1 MSVSKL
7 PDFEGLALLAK
18 VAEER
23 SFAGAARS
31 LNLSVATVSRA
42 ISRLELRLGAQVFNR
57 SSRKMTLTDFGRR
70 LAERAA
76 RVVAEAE
83 QAENAARELSS
94 QPRGTVNFAVPM
106 SFGLRELSPILPQ
119 FIRRYP
125 EITLNLHLS
134 DATVDLIGDG
144 YDAALRIAA
153 LPDSS
158 LIARRLRP
166 VSRHLV
172 ASPAYIKRNGRPQSP
187 SELNAHHCLGYTY
200 RARTN
205 AWQFVH
211 ADGQA
216 ASVSPVGPLSVN
228 NIDAL
233 IPVLLDGLGIAELP
247 SFVADPYL
255 ADRRLE
261 LLLPDWKLPGGGL
274 YFVTTSARVRPAR
287 VEVLGDFLAQHLA
300 GPHPRRDEIGR

>member
-1 MSVSKL
+1 MSISKL

-42 ISRLELRLGAQVFNR
+42 IARLELRLGAQVFNR

-76 RVVAEAE
+76 LVLAEAE
-83 QAENAARELSS
+83 QAESAARELSS
-94 QPRGTVNFAVPM
+94 RPRGTVNLAVPM

-134 DATVDLIGDG
+134 DATTDLIGDG

-166 VSRHLV
+166 VNRYLV
-172 ASPAYIKRNGRPQSP
+172 ASPGYVKRNGRPQSP

-200 RARTN
+200 RARTGT
-205 AWQFVH
+205 WHFTH
-211 ADGQA
+211 ADGQV
-216 ASVSPVGPLSVN
+216 ASVTPVGPLAVN

-233 IPVLLDGLGIAELP
+233 VPALLDGLGIAELP
-247 SFVADPYL
+247 SFVADPYV

-261 LLLPDWKLPGGGL
+261 ILLPEWRLPGGGL
-274 YFVTTSARVRPAR
+274 YFVTPSARVRPVR
-287 VEVLGDFLAQHLA
+287 IEVLGDFLAEHLSA
-300 GPHPRRDEIGR
+300 SRSPRD

>member
-1 MSVSKL
+1 MWISKL

-31 LNLSVATVSRA
+31 LNLSVATVSRG

-70 LAERAA
+70 LAERAT
-76 RVVAEAE
+76 RVLAEAE
-83 QAENAARELSS
+83 QAESAARELSS
-94 QPRGTVNFAVPM
+94 QPRGTVNLAVPM
-106 SFGLRELSPILPQ
+106 SFGLRELSPILPR
-119 FIRRYP
+119 FIRQYP

-134 DATVDLIGDG
+134 DAAVDLIGEG

-166 VSRHLV
+166 MSRYLV

-200 RARTN
+200 RVRTGT
-205 AWQFVH
+205 WQFTH
-211 ADGQA
+211 TDGQV
-216 ASVSPVGPLSVN
+216 ASVTPVGPLSVN

-233 IPVLLDGLGIAELP
+233 VPALLDGLGIAELP
-247 SFVADPYL
+247 SFVADPYVT
-255 ADRRLE
+255 DRRLE
-261 LLLPDWKLPGGGL
+261 ILLPDWRLPGGGL
-274 YFVTTSARVRPAR
+274 YFVTPSARVRPAR
-287 VEVLGDFLAQHLA
+287 IDVLGEFLAEHLSGA
-300 GPHPRRDEIGR
+300 RRLRE

>member
-1 MSVSKL
+1 MSISKL

-31 LNLSVATVSRA
+31 LNLSVATVSRG

-70 LAERAA
+70 LAERAS
-76 RVVAEAE
+76 RVLAEAE
-83 QAENAARELSS
+83 QAESAARELSS
-94 QPRGTVNFAVPM
+94 QPRGTVNLAVPM

-119 FIRRYP
+119 FIRKYP

-134 DATVDLIGDG
+134 DAAVDLIGEG

-166 VSRHLV
+166 MSRYLV

-200 RARTN
+200 RARTGT
-205 AWQFVH
+205 WQFTH
-211 ADGQA
+211 TDGQV
-216 ASVSPVGPLSVN
+216 ASVTPVGPFSVN

-233 IPVLLDGLGIAELP
+233 VPALLDGLGIAELP
-247 SFVADPYL
+247 SFVADPYVT
-255 ADRRLE
+255 DRRLE
-261 LLLPDWKLPGGGL
+261 ILLPDWRLPGGGL
-274 YFVTTSARVRPAR
+274 YFVTPSARVRPAR
-287 VEVLGDFLAQHLA
+287 IDVLGEFLAEHLSGA
-300 GPHPRRDEIGR
+300 RRLRE

>member
-1 MSVSKL
+1 MSKL

-31 LNLSVATVSRA
+31 LNLSVATVSRG

-70 LAERAA
+70 LAERAS
-76 RVVAEAE
+76 RVLAEAE
-83 QAENAARELSS
+83 QAESAARELSS
-94 QPRGTVNFAVPM
+94 QPRGTVNLAVPM

-119 FIRRYP
+119 FIRKYP

-134 DATVDLIGDG
+134 DAAVDLIGEG

-166 VSRHLV
+166 MSRYLV

-200 RARTN
+200 RARTGT
-205 AWQFVH
+205 WQFTH
-211 ADGQA
+211 TDGQV
-216 ASVSPVGPLSVN
+216 ASVTPVGPFSVN

-233 IPVLLDGLGIAELP
+233 VPALLDGLGIAELP
-247 SFVADPYL
+247 SFVADPYVT
-255 ADRRLE
+255 DRRLE
-261 LLLPDWKLPGGGL
+261 ILLPDWRLPGGGL
-274 YFVTTSARVRPAR
+274 YFVTPSARVRPAR
-287 VEVLGDFLAQHLA
+287 IDVLGEFLAEHLSGA
-300 GPHPRRDEIGR
+300 RRLRE